1 MVMPIISW
9 VIVGA
14 IGGWLAGY
22 ILTKN
27 TAFNMMDVILGM
39 VGALVGGWL
48 STTFLNADPAGISVL
63 SIVSALVGALI
74 VAFIYEKVTGK
85 SAQ

>member
-1 MVMPIISW
+1 MGIISW
-9 VIVGA
+9 IIVGA

-27 TAFNMMDVILGM
+27 TAFNIMDIVLGM

-48 STTFLNADPAGISVL
+48 STMFLGVTMEGISVL
-63 SIVSALVGALI
+63 GIVSALVGSLI
-74 VAFIYEKVTGK
+74 VALIYMKVTGN
-85 SAQ
+85 SV